1 MDHMQAQDKNS
12 QVSGEAVGDLLESS
26 LGFGHGLLRGCFQ
39 DIAR

>member
-12 QVSGEAVGDLLESS
+12 QVSREAVGVLLEPS